1 MTEMMTVHEIADYL
15 RVKER
20 KIYDLITQKQIP
32 CTRVTGKWLFP
43 RHLIDLWLMNNSETS
58 LQDLRFKTVPEILV
72 GSHDPLLEWA
82 MRETASTMAMQTT
95 GSLEGLSRFSEGE
108 AMICAMHVLDVGTG
122 EYNVPVVKQTLRDA
136 DIVVLEWAWR
146 GQGLI
151 VARNNPLA
159 IQDLA
164 DLLAKQPRLVTRQNG
179 SGSRIL
185 LDHLLE
191 KSGVAENKLNIIDML
206 ARTEME
212 VGLAISGGRA
222 DVGMAVSSVAK
233 QLHLDFIPLAKE
245 RFDLIMR
252 RFDYFEPPI
261 QKLLAF
267 CRSAA
272 FNDKAK
278 EFGDYDISGLGRVVY
293 NKR

>member
-1 MTEMMTVHEIADYL
+1 LTEMMTVHEIADYL

-32 CTRVTGKWLFP
+32 CTRVTGKWLFS

-58 LQDLRFKTVPEILV
+58 LQDLRFKTIPEIVV

-82 MRETASTMAMQTT
+82 LRESVSAMAMQTT
-95 GSLEGLSRFSEGE
+95 GSLEGLSRFSDGE
-108 AMICAMHVLDVGTG
+108 AMVCAMHVLDVRTG
-122 EYNVPVVKQTLRDA
+122 EYNVPVVKQTLQDS
-136 DIVVLEWAWR
+136 DVVMLEWAWR
-146 GQGLI
+146 GQGLL
-151 VARNNPLA
+151 VAKNNPLA
-159 IQDLA
+159 IKSLA
-164 DLLAKQPRLVTRQNG
+164 DLVDKQPRLITRQAG
-179 SGSRIL
+179 SGSQIL

-191 KSGVAENKLNIIDML
+191 KSGIDENKLNIIDTL

-212 VGLAISGGRA
+212 VGLAISAGKA

-245 RFDLIMR
+245 RFDLVMR

-267 CRSAA
+267 CQTAA

-278 EFGDYDISGLGRVVY
+278 EFGDYDIGGLGRVVY

>member
-1 MTEMMTVHEIADYL
+1 MMTVHEIADYL

-32 CTRVTGKWLFP
+32 CTRVTGKWLFS

-58 LQDLRFKTVPEILV
+58 LQDLRFKTIPEIVV

-82 MRETASTMAMQTT
+82 LRESVSAMAMQTT
-95 GSLEGLSRFSEGE
+95 GSLEGLSRFSDGE
-108 AMICAMHVLDVGTG
+108 AMVCAMHVLDVRTG
-122 EYNVPVVKQTLRDA
+122 EYNVPVVKQTLQDS
-136 DIVVLEWAWR
+136 DVVMLEWAWR
-146 GQGLI
+146 GQGLL
-151 VARNNPLA
+151 VAKNNPLA
-159 IQDLA
+159 IKSLA
-164 DLLAKQPRLVTRQNG
+164 DLVDKQPRLITRQAG
-179 SGSRIL
+179 SGSQIL

-191 KSGVAENKLNIIDML
+191 KSGIDENKLNIIDTL

-212 VGLAISGGRA
+212 VGLAISAGKA

-245 RFDLIMR
+245 RFDLVMR

-267 CRSAA
+267 CQTAA

-278 EFGDYDISGLGRVVY
+278 EFGDYDIGGLGRVVY

>member
-1 MTEMMTVHEIADYL
+1 
-15 RVKER
+15 
-20 KIYDLITQKQIP
+20 
-32 CTRVTGKWLFP
+32 
-43 RHLIDLWLMNNSETS
+43 
-58 LQDLRFKTVPEILV
+58 
-72 GSHDPLLEWA
+72 LLEWA
-82 MRETASTMAMQTT
+82 LRESLSTMAMQTT
-95 GSLEGLSRFSEGE
+95 GSLEGLSRFSAGE

-122 EYNVPVVKQTLRDA
+122 EYNVPVVKQTLQDN

-151 VARNNPLA
+151 VAKNNPLA
-159 IQDLA
+159 IQNVA
-164 DLLAKQPRLVTRQNG
+164 DLVDKQPRLIMRQAG

-191 KSGVAENKLNIIDML
+191 KSGIAETNFNIIDTL

-245 RFDLIMR
+245 RFDLVMR
-252 RFDYFEPPI
+252 RFDYFEPPV

-267 CRSAA
+267 CQSDA